1 MEKVLRIVPLHEQPS
16 DYEYWIS
23 RPLTDRL
30 NAIEILRKQY
40 IEFKID
46 VKPRLQR
53 VCRVVKSI

>member
-16 DYEYWIS
+16 DYEYWAS

-30 NAIEILRKQY
+30 NAIETLRQQY